1 MIKNLIFE
9 LMHTTESAALAS
21 FPLLGRGKKNA
32 IDQLAV
38 DAMRKALNKI
48 NMDGRIVIGEGE
60 IDEAPMLYIDE
71 PVGTGKGYTVDI
83 AVDPID
89 GTRMAAMGQD
99 NAISVLA
106 VGEKSSLLSA
116 PDMYM
121 EKLIG
126 PPETR
131 GILQLG
137 LGLHKNIKNIAQSLN
152 KPINQ
157 LTMMTLD
164 KPRHQSMINQ
174 VRKLGIKVY
183 AVPDGDIATS
193 ILVCSPNNGVDF
205 MYGIGGAPEGVIS
218 AVAVRALGGNM
229 QGRLLSRRNVKG
241 ESPENNA
248 ISKQEEQR
256 LRNMNLE
263 PDQLLQLEDIARTDN
278 IAFIATGITR
288 GDLLNGISYENGFIH
303 TDSLIIHGNSK
314 LSQRIV
320 TTHHI
325 KNHKQQFQE
334 KVTIVKQEITE
345 ESIS

>member
-1 MIKNLIFE
+1 MIKNLTFE
-9 LMHTTESAALAS
+9 LLHATESAAIAS
-21 FPLLGRGKKNA
+21 VPLLGRGEKNA
-32 IDQLAV
+32 IDKLAV
-38 DAMRKALNKI
+38 DAMRQCLNKI
-48 NMDGRIVIGEGE
+48 DMEGRIVIGEGE
-60 IDEAPMLYIDE
+60 IDEAPMLYINE
-71 PVGTGKGYTVDI
+71 PVGTGKGNTVDV

-106 VGEKSSLLSA
+106 VGAKSSLLSA

-126 PPETR
+126 PSETK
-131 GILQLG
+131 GVLQMDLG
-137 LGLHKNIKNIAQSLN
+137 LQKNIQNIAQSLN

-157 LTMMTLD
+157 LTMITLD

-174 VRKLGIKVY
+174 VRRLGIKVY

-229 QGRLLSRRNVKG
+229 QGRLLSRSNVKG
-241 ESPENNA
+241 ESPENNV

-263 PDQLLQLEDIARTDN
+263 THQLLQLKDIARTDN

-303 TDSLIIHGNSK
+303 TNSLIIHGNSRI
-314 LSQRIV
+314 SQRIV
-320 TTHHI
+320 TTHNI
-325 KNHKQQFQE
+325 KHQKQQFKEQ
-334 KVTIVKQEITE
+334 VTIVKQQISE